1 MAILTIIPSLST
13 VGNAFISL
21 LFPNQCLVCKEAEFF
36 SQDPICPDCLQHM
49 TPLPIGNRVQEL
61 TVNDGIDIALSGW
74 DFGDEL
80 RTAIHSLKYE
90 ERARIGFFL
99 GELLGDQLHK
109 KTIQKLDYLIPV
121 PLHPVKFRDRGFN
134 QARWIADGLGKAVQ
148 KPVRTKLMKR
158 IKHTISQTTL
168 DKKERLNNMKKA
180 FKINRN
186 VTDKNIG
193 IVDDVLTTGSTISSM
208 ASILKDAGA
217 KTIVAL
223 TVATP
228 LEKKDDTYAES
239 V

>member
-109 KTIQKLDYLIPV
+109 KTIQELDYLIPV

-148 KPVRTKLMKR
+148 KPVRSKLMKR

-168 DKKERLNNMKKA
+168 DRKERLNNMKKA

>member
-1 MAILTIIPSLST
+1 MAILTNIPALAS

-21 LFPNQCLVCKEAEFF
+21 LFPNQCLVCKEGEFF
-36 SQDPICPDCLQHM
+36 SQDPICLDCLQHM

-90 ERARIGFFL
+90 ERARIGSFL
-99 GELLGDQLHK
+99 GKVLGERLHL
-109 KTIQKLDYLIPV
+109 KTIQELDYLIPV
-121 PLHPVKFRDRGFN
+121 PLHPVKFRDRGCN
-134 QARWIADGLGKAVQ
+134 QAEWIAIGVGKAIQNPVQ
-148 KPVRTKLMKR
+148 TGLMKR
-158 IKHTISQTTL
+158 MKYTISQTTL
-168 DKKERLNNMKKA
+168 NREERLNNMKQA
-180 FKINRN
+180 FRITKD
-186 VTDKNIG
+186 VTDKKIG

-208 ASILKDAGA
+208 ASVLKDAGA

-228 LEKKDDTYAES
+228 LEKTDDTHA
-239 V
+239 

>member
-1 MAILTIIPSLST
+1 
-13 VGNAFISL
+13 
-21 LFPNQCLVCKEAEFF
+21 
-36 SQDPICPDCLQHM
+36 M
-49 TPLPIGNRVQEL
+49 TPLPIENRVPEL
-61 TVNDGIDIALSGW
+61 TVNDGIDIAFSGW

-99 GELLGDQLHK
+99 GKLLGDRLHEK
-109 KTIQKLDYLIPV
+109 RIQELDYLIPV
-121 PLHPVKFRDRGFN
+121 PLHPVKFRERGFN
-134 QARWIADGLGKAVQ
+134 QAEWIATGLGQAIQ
-148 KPVRTKLMKR
+148 KPVYRKLMKR

-168 DKKERLNNMKKA
+168 DRKERLNNMKKA
-180 FKINRN
+180 FKFNQD

-228 LEKKDDTYAES
+228 LEEKDDTYAES